1 MLGTGLNTGGEWVLD
16 REDNSEE
23 VTLDLIAEG

>member
-1 MLGTGLNTGGEWVLD
+1 MLGTRLSTEGEWVLD
-16 REDNSEE
+16 REDISEE